1 MRDHRWEFSVE
12 RMAKVLE
19 VSKSGFYAWLLRPES
34 ARKRARRL
42 LDARVRAAFEAHKA
56 RYGSTKIAR
65 YLTGQGHPCSRT
77 RVAQSMRRQG
87 LRSKVAR
94 KFRATTDSNHH
105 LAAAPNLLD
114 RNFDIDAPNRVW
126 ASDIT
131 YLPSKA
137 GLVVSGGLHRPVS
150 RGASSVVREH
160 QPAARDGPQ
169 GALAC
174 YPCPASAKG
183 ADDPLRPRHP
193 ILLRGVPGKDRRIW
207 VRPEHEPKG
216 ELLGQRSV
224 RVPFPVPQD
233 RVGLPHRPGRPRARR
248 ARTLRIHRGLLQQPA
263 VARVFG
269 LRISSR
275 LRTPKSGL
283 VHRPLFKATS
293 THPWIPSKEGTPYS
307 HRMTKQGHQF
317 PLLGGVPRRACPCT
331 IKAGGGVGLR
341 TTIDGLNHAS
351 GGLLFLS
358 RHKKRPTATATLG
371 HSAAVPLHS
380 KISPQGRGV
389 PRPRTK
395 EGRRSNAA
403 GARAAAPHPQWKGQW
418 RQSGRDSCPA

>member
-1 MRDHRWEFSVE
+1 
-12 RMAKVLE
+12 MAKVLE

-137 GLVVSGGLHRPVS
+137 GWLY
-150 RGASSVVREH
+150 
-160 QPAARDGPQ
+160 
-169 GALAC
+169 LAVFIDLF
-174 YPCPASAKG
+174 S
-183 ADDPLRPRHP
+183 
-193 ILLRGVPGKDRRIW
+193 RRIVGW
-207 VRPEHEPKG
+207 CVSTSLRHEMVLKALSRAIRARRPPKG
-216 ELLGQRSV
+216 LMIHSDRGIQYCCEGFREKIAEYGFVQSMSRKGNCWDNAVSESLFRSLKT
-224 RVPFPVPQD
+224 

-283 VHRPLFKATS
+283 VHRPLF
-293 THPWIPSKEGTPYS
+293 
-307 HRMTKQGHQF
+307 QGHITLYGYLEKAMFLVSGLHPFTIGIRFFDICQSEKGLCEFVPNTASYDIVSGF
-317 PLLGGVPRRACPCT
+317 P
-331 IKAGGGVGLR
+331 
-341 TTIDGLNHAS
+341 H
-351 GGLLFLS
+351 
-358 RHKKRPTATATLG
+358 
-371 HSAAVPLHS
+371 
-380 KISPQGRGV
+380 
-389 PRPRTK
+389 
-395 EGRRSNAA
+395 
-403 GARAAAPHPQWKGQW
+403 GAY
-418 RQSGRDSCPA
+418 